1 MKFRSKA
8 LSIGAVVVVLFVIGF
23 TQLEAQ
29 STITLQSLSQRLD
42 RAIVYLNNVERVYD
56 RNRVE
61 VAARLERIERRLGIT
76 PIPPTKTRIAPTST
90 PTRIR
95 LTPTSTSTPAPT
107 VPYVTITRPMN
118 LRSGPGTNY
127 PIIQVAEVGD
137 IFDITGRDA
146 QGTWWRI
153 DVEGENAWVYAAYV
167 TATNADRIRSVPTP
181 LPPRPTPQRTATPR
195 PQTSQSSSGEGAYA
209 YAAALVFF
217 DQMSMGTLDEW
228 TNSPDSQKNRAVQIS
243 ASLLTQLT
251 RWCGLSTEEMADLV
265 GEYGKVLDNTGYT
278 ARTGLPVRQLLM
290 YFMTEFAEENPN
302 RTASCE
308 ELFEVGAMSL
318 LESE

>member
-8 LSIGAVVVVLFVIGF
+8 LGVGAVVVVLFVIGF
-23 TQLEAQ
+23 SQLEAQ

-42 RAIVYLNNVERVYD
+42 RAIEYLNNVERGYD

-61 VAARLERIERRLGIT
+61 VEARLERIERRLRIT
-76 PIPPTKTRIAPTST
+76 PVPPTKTRIAPTST

-181 LPPRPTPQRTATPR
+181 LPPRPTPQPTATPR

-290 YFMTEFAEENPN
+290 YFMTEFAEENPI

-308 ELFEVGAMSL
+308 ELFEVGCNVFA
-318 LESE
+318 